1 MASPIS
7 SRPGVAAVIC
17 NRNGDEYPNRL
28 TLVLEALLVLLDS
41 PRGMATSAEM
51 AAVLD
56 INAVVVRRLLGA
68 LRSEGIVESRSGPK
82 GGWAIAHDPAKVT
95 LARIYRAIAPAPEV
109 VSPIALDDV
118 LQRAEAAY
126 VTELENVTLKDLQT

>member
-1 MASPIS
+1 M
-7 SRPGVAAVIC
+7 
-17 NRNGDEYPNRL
+17 
-28 TLVLEALLVLLDS
+28 LLDS

-82 GGWAIAHDPAKVT
+82 GGWAIAQDPAKIT
-95 LARIYRAIAPAPEV
+95 LARIYRAIAPEPDV

-126 VTELENVTLKDLQT
+126 MTELENVTLKDLQT